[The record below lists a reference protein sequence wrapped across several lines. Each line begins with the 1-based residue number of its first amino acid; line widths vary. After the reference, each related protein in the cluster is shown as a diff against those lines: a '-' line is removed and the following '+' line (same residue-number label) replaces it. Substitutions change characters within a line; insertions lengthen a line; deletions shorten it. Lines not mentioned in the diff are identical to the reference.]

1 MWMWAVYYHC
11 KCQRLVGIQSGSML
25 LWCHCSRFSI
35 LTSKCSRLTYQYPCW
50 LQHWPV
56 GQVYLL
62 VPPQEPS
69 GDTLLSVSALRT
81 SLDRAWNIAL
91 ACREVARVRATRQKE
106 SILR

>member
-1 MWMWAVYYHC
+1 MTGKYLR
-11 KCQRLVGIQSGSML
+11 Q
-25 LWCHCSRFSI
+25 
-35 LTSKCSRLTYQYPCW
+35 TYQYPCW
-50 LQHWPV
+50 LQHSPV

-81 SLDRAWNIAL
+81 WLDLGWNIAL
-91 ACREVARVRATRQKE
+91 ACREVTRVRATRQKE